1 MVIRNF
7 ISGSQGARTIV
18 ILLDSECHF
27 GSGLISR
34 IIFPSFLLLLLFI
47 CGLRA
52 GSGTGTER
60 RRGGRAGNGVAM
72 HGGKGYEL
80 EKRNLGR
87 GASGGKWRMTG
98 TGD

>member
-7 ISGSQGARTIV
+7 ISGSQGGRTIV

-34 IIFPSFLLLLLFI
+34 VIFPSFLLLLLFI

-52 GSGTGTER
+52 GSGTRTEW
-60 RRGGRAGNGVAM
+60 RRGGRARNGAAM
-72 HGGKGYEL
+72 HGGKGCEF
-80 EKRNLGR
+80 KK
-87 GASGGKWRMTG
+87 GKLVAA
-98 TGD
+98 